1 MKIVNYGS
9 MNIDNV
15 YSVEHM
21 ARPGETILATGRGVF
36 CGGKGLNQSIAIA
49 KAGGEVYH
57 AGILGEDGGMLL
69 DALHRAGVDTAC
81 VRRAAGPSSH
91 TVIQVDANG
100 QNSIIV
106 FGGENMR
113 PTEEDIDRGLEGFG
127 PGDAVI
133 MQNELYNS
141 PLMMRKAAAR
151 GLCVIFNPS
160 PVNDALADYPLESV
174 SWFLLNEIEGEAL
187 TGEPQAILA
196 RMKEKYP
203 SASVVLTLGAE
214 GAYCMHEGQTLYQ
227 PAFRVKAVDTTAAG
241 DTFTGYF
248 VSGLAQGMPMERIMK
263 RAARA
268 SSIAVGRMGAADSIP
283 LAAEVDAAEG

>member
-1 MKIVNYGS
+1 
-9 MNIDNV
+9 
-15 YSVEHM
+15 
-21 ARPGETILATGRGVF
+21 
-36 CGGKGLNQSIAIA
+36 
-49 KAGGEVYH
+49 
-57 AGILGEDGGMLL
+57 MLL

-113 PTEEDIDRGLEGFG
+113 PTEEDIDRVLEGFG

-187 TGEPQAILA
+187 TGESEPQAILA

>member
-1 MKIVNYGS
+1 MKILNYGS

-113 PTEEDIDRGLEGFG
+113 PTEEDIDRVLEGFG

-187 TGEPQAILA
+187 TGESEPQAILA
-196 RMKEKYP
+196 RM
-203 SASVVLTLGAE
+203 
-214 GAYCMHEGQTLYQ
+214 
-227 PAFRVKAVDTTAAG
+227 
-241 DTFTGYF
+241 
-248 VSGLAQGMPMERIMK
+248 
-263 RAARA
+263 
-268 SSIAVGRMGAADSIP
+268 
-283 LAAEVDAAEG
+283 